1 MHCPYCKH
9 EISENANFCEQ
20 CGKKI
25 PKCPTCGHIIWKKEN
40 FCPMDGTPLPSKFFA
55 DWPLEEVSLSEEI
68 TAPEDPQQESTYS
81 EMDTAEPD
89 ITDEDDYDEDF
100 DEDFDD
106 FEDYDD
112 YDESEES
119 EKTNWKPILIAAAI
133 IGVICVFASYIA
145 IVTGP
150 GTLKKDQNIHVE
162 ASAKQSASQE
172 ADTVVIFQ
180 HSNYT
185 LLLPQNDTML

>member
-1 MHCPYCKH
+1 M
-9 EISENANFCEQ
+9 
-20 CGKKI
+20 
-25 PKCPTCGHIIWKKEN
+25 
-40 FCPMDGTPLPSKFFA
+40 PLHRSA
-55 DWPLEEVSLSEEI
+55 
-68 TAPEDPQQESTYS
+68 S
-81 EMDTAEPD
+81 EMDAAESD

-162 ASAKQSASQE
+162 ASTKQSASQE
-172 ADTVVIFQ
+172 ADADVIFK

>member
-68 TAPEDPQQESTYS
+68 TAPEDPQ
-81 EMDTAEPD
+81 
-89 ITDEDDYDEDF
+89 
-100 DEDFDD
+100 
-106 FEDYDD
+106 
-112 YDESEES
+112 
-119 EKTNWKPILIAAAI
+119 
-133 IGVICVFASYIA
+133 
-145 IVTGP
+145 
-150 GTLKKDQNIHVE
+150 
-162 ASAKQSASQE
+162 
-172 ADTVVIFQ
+172 
-180 HSNYT
+180 
-185 LLLPQNDTML
+185 

>member
-1 MHCPYCKH
+1 
-9 EISENANFCEQ
+9 
-20 CGKKI
+20 
-25 PKCPTCGHIIWKKEN
+25 
-40 FCPMDGTPLPSKFFA
+40 MDA
-55 DWPLEEVSLSEEI
+55 
-68 TAPEDPQQESTYS
+68 AES
-81 EMDTAEPD
+81 D
-89 ITDEDDYDEDF
+89 ITDEDDY

-172 ADTVVIFQ
+172 ADADVIFQ

>member
-1 MHCPYCKH
+1 
-9 EISENANFCEQ
+9 
-20 CGKKI
+20 
-25 PKCPTCGHIIWKKEN
+25 
-40 FCPMDGTPLPSKFFA
+40 MDGTPLPSKFFA

-68 TAPEDPQQESTYS
+68 TAPEDPQQESSYS
-81 EMDTAEPD
+81 EMDAAESD

-162 ASAKQSASQE
+162 ASTKQSASQE
-172 ADTVVIFQ
+172 ADADVIFK